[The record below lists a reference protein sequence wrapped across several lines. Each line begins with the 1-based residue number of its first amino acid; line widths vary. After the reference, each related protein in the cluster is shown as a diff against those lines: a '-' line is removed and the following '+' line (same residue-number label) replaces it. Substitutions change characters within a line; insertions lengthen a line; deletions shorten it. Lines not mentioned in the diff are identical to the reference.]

1 MHRQVKCKVSESEAM
16 GVSSRD
22 TSTASMLCIHPDGV
36 CTMGRQEENRTRHS
50 ALTLLHQVMQRGCT
64 REMEMT
70 GDRTAV
76 AKERFLSM
84 RSSEHRRES

>member
-1 MHRQVKCKVSESEAM
+1 
-16 GVSSRD
+16 
-22 TSTASMLCIHPDGV
+22 
-36 CTMGRQEENRTRHS
+36 MGRQEENRTRHS